1 MIPTISV
8 TEEVVGS
15 AAALHRAVAAGRPRQ
30 VRLLIDAG
38 APVDQPDE
46 CGQTALIK
54 AVFVE
59 NPRSR
64 LKIMQILLR
73 SGATVSRSDITGRNA
88 FSWACYYGRDK
99 LVDMCIRHRD
109 VDLDLNMSD
118 INGCTPLFHAATSG
132 NAACVKYCLDILCKY
147 ALSVDVSNFNGI
159 TPLMQALRLGHD
171 VCASILIHQGNAST
185 TVRDS
190 NFLSALD
197 WAERVRGVASDQKSK
212 TIQPAFLPQ
221 ISQKTNTKPISSKCR
236 AHFIRNRVSSSISDE
251 DSSYDSSSE
260 STWLD
265 MLDFAES
272 NTKTSGV
279 NTARPYSPNIVF
291 GRTPIN
297 SPKPGNY
304 PKLGDE
310 ADFSDYYSEDC
321 TDSIPEK
328 NPQRLR
334 IQKNSSIPQF
344 HTMLSKQLSAT
355 YTVPSPGRR
364 LRSSV
369 VRPDSPEHDDED
381 CPLECCNASSPSPP
395 SSCRSLP
402 AIRVPEERIRGMVAT
417 NRRSHTTESNQGKKR
432 NKGSSML
439 KKLAKKQLI
448 NNLHPQSAVSNQD
461 EESNGFPSLP
471 ESGRISLVSSA
482 NNARRTKI
490 KDTKEE

>member
-8 TEEVVGS
+8 TEGVVGS
-15 AAALHRAVAAGRPRQ
+15 VAALHRAVTAGRSRQ
-30 VRLLIDAG
+30 VRLLINAG

-54 AVFVE
+54 AIFVE

-88 FSWACYYGRDK
+88 LSWACYYGRDK
-99 LVDMCIRHRD
+99 LVDMCIRQRD

-197 WAERVRGVASDQKSK
+197 WAERVRGVASDQKPK
-212 TIQPAFLPQ
+212 TIQPTFLPH
-221 ISQKTNTKPISSKCR
+221 ITQKTNTKPISSKYRSHC
-236 AHFIRNRVSSSISDE
+236 IRSRVSSSISDE
-251 DSSYDSSSE
+251 NSSCDSSSE

-265 MLDFAES
+265 MLDFDES
-272 NTKTSGV
+272 DTSSSGV
-279 NTARPYSPNIVF
+279 NSIRPHSPNVVF

-297 SPKPGNY
+297 SPKLGDY

-310 ADFSDYYSEDC
+310 ADFSDCYSQDC
-321 TDSIPEK
+321 AESIPEK
-328 NPQRLR
+328 CPQRSQ
-334 IQKNSSIPQF
+334 IQQKRDIPELY
-344 HTMLSKQLSAT
+344 TILSAQLSAT
-355 YTVPSPGRR
+355 YTAPGPARR
-364 LRSSV
+364 LTSSV
-369 VRPDSPEHDDED
+369 VVKPHEHDED
-381 CPLECCNASSPSPP
+381 CPLECCNESSPSPAP

-402 AIRVPEERIRGMVAT
+402 AIRVPEERIRSMVAT
-417 NRRSHTTESNQGKKR
+417 NRRSSTAESNQGKKR
-432 NKGSSML
+432 NKGSSMW
-439 KKLAKKQLI
+439 KKLAKKQLT
-448 NNLHPQSAVSNQD
+448 NNMHPQSAISNQD
-461 EESNGFPSLP
+461 NESNGFPALP

-482 NNARRTKI
+482 NNSRRTKI